1 MLWDSRNEREREGG
15 YYLDYVPV
23 YGSDYGNYHK
33 IARTGP
39 KISPVKVNQD
49 HSQDSIFDHLD
60 TAQRGVDGAIKH
72 ISGGLVNA
80 GANLLQALSRHSSD
94 IGNPPPASSTAVVG
108 ERRPS
113 SNVHKADA
121 APTSSR
127 NQSAGDEDLP
137 RPISLPAAPV
147 AAAQVAGL
155 AQHPPE
161 AKAAGPQAAAM
172 SAAASAA
179 ALAPSP
185 APPVVHSP
193 QPQHPLNKAGAAA
206 LKRAGHITTAP
217 NRRAPNKS
225 SEGRDR
231 HSSATRSS
239 STSYESHTSR
249 NSSGSKSE
257 SRYSGSSD
265 EDGSDEQEKEYK
277 TRNLQHWVRGI
288 RRAEPAH
295 PKRSEV
301 RYYPPQEQPR
311 EYDRPQQNMPPR
323 DLFPETLIN
332 ADTDRSI
339 TQDQELI
346 NLANGTPQERL
357 EKVVKV
363 IKNTILSIPFDVQ
376 NDLFQWTQYLP
387 FCDCCYE
394 RPDPQHEN
402 GCMKQYGGCCTSLL
416 LLILFYCF
424 GLSLFLVQAQGI
436 SNCES
441 GLVNPNAHLN
451 VSCRGLAYE
460 CQVMPGVFS
469 FRDYITFRILAYISL
484 LTPFLYM
491 PFTVILY
498 VNMQASKISDMLE
511 AILEPDLGALQ
522 QDAQRKAERDGKLKD
537 LTFRDPSVSRLS
549 IMREYIYDELKIMNK
564 EGHNAWVFRLF
575 VVFHVLFGM
584 LSITLDGYFA
594 KMTQNGMDTACS
606 NLQNGILSTT
616 DPNLT
621 HFGFLGIYQLIFGC
635 FYFIVTLL
643 YLIIQ
648 QFDVCL
654 TVVKQRRRMDAE
666 NAQETIGGKQRQ
678 KLLESTVRQ
687 KLRNVEAKVS
697 QIVHGNSNSYNGPDQ
712 WSGDQPPEWGQGGG
726 WGQGGNPGWDQGG
739 NQGWDQGWGRR

>member
-1 MLWDSRNEREREGG
+1 MLWDSRNRSDRGE
-15 YYLDYVPV
+15 YYLGYDRDFVGDKSVRDYHVK
-23 YGSDYGNYHK
+23 YHK
-33 IARTGP
+33 IAKTATLGGEGRNPGDEEEDNSWGRLAGGSKSLAGQFLNGSQQIVDKIRKVP
-39 KISPVKVNQD
+39 KKQ
-49 HSQDSIFDHLD
+49 
-60 TAQRGVDGAIKH
+60 
-72 ISGGLVNA
+72 
-80 GANLLQALSRHSSD
+80 GANQQTSTRPKSISDMRTHSKEALTSETQVEHLPTAIPHPAATHVAQQAQQAAVPALHT
-94 IGNPPPASSTAVVG
+94 PPA
-108 ERRPS
+108 
-113 SNVHKADA
+113 
-121 APTSSR
+121 
-127 NQSAGDEDLP
+127 
-137 RPISLPAAPV
+137 
-147 AAAQVAGL
+147 AAA
-155 AQHPPE
+155 
-161 AKAAGPQAAAM
+161 AAAPQAAAAAHPPP
-172 SAAASAA
+172 AAAAHSPAA
-179 ALAPSP
+179 ALAPP
-185 APPVVHSP
+185 LAPPER
-193 QPQHPLNKAGAAA
+193 PLRPEGIAAMD
-206 LKRAGHITTAP
+206 RAAHITTAP
-217 NRRAPNKS
+217 DRREPNKS

-231 HSSATRSS
+231 KHRSATRSS

-257 SRYSGSSD
+257 SHYSDSSD
-265 EDGSDEQEKEYK
+265 EDGSDEQENEYK
-277 TRNLQHWVRGI
+277 QRNQRSWVRG
-288 RRAEPAH
+288 RQRPEPAH
-295 PKRSEV
+295 PKRTKVE
-301 RYYPPQEQPR
+301 YYPPAQDPPR
-311 EYDRPQQNMPPR
+311 EYERPPQNMQPR
-323 DLFPETLIN
+323 DLFPGALIN

-339 TQDQELI
+339 TQDQEII
-346 NLANGTPQERL
+346 NLAIGTPQERL

-511 AILEPDLGALQ
+511 AILEPDIGALQ

-666 NAQETIGGKQRQ
+666 NAQENIGGKQRQ
-678 KLLESTVRQ
+678 KLLESTVKQ
-687 KLRNVEAKVS
+687 KFRKIETEVS
-697 QIVHGNSNSYNGPDQ
+697 GIVHGNGNSYNGSDQ